1 MNTIQLQHDTAEGY
15 RRAWPRRLW
24 WPRGD
29 EMTAYLIVEIADVR
43 DEKAYAEYRARV
55 SPGLAPREDAISRAV
70 GG

>member
-1 MNTIQLQHDTAEGY
+1 
-15 RRAWPRRLW
+15 
-24 WPRGD
+24 
-29 EMTAYLIVEIADVR
+29 MTAYLIVEIADVR